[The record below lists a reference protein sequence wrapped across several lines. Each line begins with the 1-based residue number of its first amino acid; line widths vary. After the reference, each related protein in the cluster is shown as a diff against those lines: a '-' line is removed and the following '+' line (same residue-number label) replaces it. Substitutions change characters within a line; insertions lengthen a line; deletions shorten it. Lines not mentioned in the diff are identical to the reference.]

1 MCRPGLLSKLLGSE
15 NHMPTPDLN
24 LNELL
29 TTTSKGAER
38 DNAAYRNYFMNFYTS
53 LLQAGLYL
61 NVQFPS
67 S

>member
-1 MCRPGLLSKLLGSE
+1 
-15 NHMPTPDLN
+15 MPTPDLN
-24 LNELL
+24 LNKLL
-29 TTTSKGAER
+29 TTTSKGAGR
-38 DNAAYRNYFMNFYTS
+38 DNAAYRNYFMKFYTL